1 MKHQIKLLLLILSCT
16 TLFNCSSDDD
26 DSIKNINSETDFIG
40 EWLRSDS
47 TDDIKY
53 KMVFTKQ
60 VLDSDSEKIGYI
72 ISSVTY
78 STGEAT
84 SSLGDFNWN
93 INNDVLTLDKVVT
106 TFQFSSNKESLLLPS
121 FSELEFIKQ

>member
-1 MKHQIKLLLLILSCT
+1 MKHQIKVLLLILSCT
-16 TLFNCSSDDD
+16 TLFNCSSND

-47 TDDIKY
+47 TEDIQY

-60 VLDSDSEKIGYI
+60 VLESDSEKIGYI

-106 TFQFSSNKESLLLPS
+106 TFQFSSNRDALLLPS

>member
-1 MKHQIKLLLLILSCT
+1 MKHQIKILLLTLSCT
-16 TLFNCSSDDD
+16 TLFYCNTDD
-26 DSIKNINSETDFIG
+26 DSNENINSANDFIG

-53 KMVFTKQ
+53 KMVFTEQ
-60 VLDSDSEKIGYI
+60 VLENDSEKIGYI
-72 ISSVTY
+72 ISSVIY

-121 FSELEFIKQ
+121 FSELDFIKQ

>member
-1 MKHQIKLLLLILSCT
+1 MKHQIKVILLILSCA
-16 TLFNCSSDDD
+16 TLFNCSSND

-47 TDDIKY
+47 TEDIQY

-60 VLDSDSEKIGYI
+60 VLESDSEKIGYI

-106 TFQFSSNKESLLLPS
+106 TFQFSSNRDALLLPS

>member
-1 MKHQIKLLLLILSCT
+1 MKHQIKVILLILSCT
-16 TLFNCSSDDD
+16 TLFNCSSND

-47 TDDIKY
+47 TDDIQY

-60 VLDSDSEKIGYI
+60 VLESDSEKIGYI

-106 TFQFSSNKESLLLPS
+106 TFQFSSNRDALLLPS

>member
-106 TFQFSSNKESLLLPS
+106 TFQFSSNRDALLLPS